1 MRSRVQDRIDGLV
14 PLGVQARILLA
25 HALTPSN
32 CANVRFFPLGRCQVD
47 EQWVARW
54 YTSAEVRYRA
64 ETALRNLCFPS

>member
-47 EQWVARW
+47 EQWG
-54 YTSAEVRYRA
+54 SEVVYQR
-64 ETALRNLCFPS
+64 